1 MRSMHAAPAP
11 AHPHTCLGRTWNLV
25 NDKSLDRVIT
35 WSKDGRSFIVKQ
47 PSILSTYLPKTLG
60 LFKAT
65 FPSFLCEM
73 NIYVSCLQ
81 LLLPCLAPPPRPVF
95 TSDQTVVACSAPR
108 IFFFT
113 ISHLTPHSPN
123 LTQNTHLVH
132 SPSSYS
138 DAQHPLPHV
147 NHPHTTPTE
156 RLSVRGERREWN
168 TRGVCLARFRKRET
182 RLVEHRAP
190 SRKLRTVSKDV

>member
-73 NIYVSCLQ
+73 NIYNGFRCVASDENGTPVEFALPGFERGKPD
-81 LLLPCLAPPPRPVF
+81 LLN
-95 TSDQTVVACSAPR
+95 TVRRVGNYGRSRRMCS
-108 IFFFT
+108 
-113 ISHLTPHSPN
+113 
-123 LTQNTHLVH
+123 
-132 SPSSYS
+132 
-138 DAQHPLPHV
+138 
-147 NHPHTTPTE
+147 
-156 RLSVRGERREWN
+156 
-168 TRGVCLARFRKRET
+168 
-182 RLVEHRAP
+182 RA
-190 SRKLRTVSKDV
+190 